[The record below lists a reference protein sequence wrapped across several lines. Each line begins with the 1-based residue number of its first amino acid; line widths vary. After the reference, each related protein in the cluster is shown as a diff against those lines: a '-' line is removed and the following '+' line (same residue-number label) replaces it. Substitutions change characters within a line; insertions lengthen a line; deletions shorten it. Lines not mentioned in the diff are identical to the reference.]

1 MRLDSS
7 LFILRDSPQNRSQNM
22 DQKHR
27 AAMKR
32 KREKLDHLSED
43 EKLLRRKIKNRISAQ
58 TARDRKKAKL
68 GELEALVDRLNRDNE
83 EKAERIKQLEAE
95 NASLR
100 TRTTSPLEEKKVPS
114 IFGEQSSDSS
124 FESAAFINGSL
135 PKNQELSLVS
145 SPLWTR
151 ILISLLMV
159 VTAATKSSNGCTSAP
174 KIFSKQIPS
183 QMADSPFMSI
193 SKKNSILMREILIWI
208 KKLKKSRP
216 KANNLH
222 FLLGG

>member
-1 MRLDSS
+1 
-7 LFILRDSPQNRSQNM
+7 
-22 DQKHR
+22 
-27 AAMKR
+27 MKR

-68 GELEALVDRLNRDNE
+68 SELEALVDQLNRDNA

-100 TRTTSPLEEKKVPS
+100 TRSSSPPQEKRVPPS

-135 PKNQELSLVS
+135 PKNQELSPVS

-159 VTAATKSSNGCTSAP
+159 VTAATKSSNGCINAP